1 MVQCKFLPGDAS
13 LDCMLHHTRQRSQHH
28 QAHDAFQQDSQ
39 ARKQDKLVYNNIEVT
54 QWFLNFTSLSYIAI
68 WLITFLHVLNS

>member
-1 MVQCKFLPGDAS
+1 MLQFKFLPGDAS

-39 ARKQDKLVYNNIEVT
+39 ARKQDKLVYI
-54 QWFLNFTSLSYIAI
+54 TSK
-68 WLITFLHVLNS
+68 LHNGF